1 MLIANVCV
9 EYTVAHDQVPNDTDS
24 EVMNSDHISS
34 DNLMM
39 LNGIKKQLVFWKMNV
54 QHDTDILV
62 WTKSILKLSDLKRKK
77 KKALKPQRCQGVTG
91 D

>member
-62 WTKSILKLSDLKRKK
+62 
-77 KKALKPQRCQGVTG
+77 
-91 D
+91 